1 MSRKNWNS
9 SESEHLTTMWVE
21 GVPIKHIAAKLGRTK
36 DSVKNRAIAMGIY
49 HLRKHRAPIKQK
61 AEKQQ
66 SKEYIDCMPNPFDCY
81 RLRKL
86 GFDINFYRTI

>member
-1 MSRKNWNS
+1 MSRRYWS
-9 SESEHLTTMWVE
+9 DSETERLTKMWVE
-21 GVPIKHIAAKLGRTK
+21 GFPEKQIAAQLGRTK
-36 DSVKNRAIAMGIY
+36 DSVKNRAVRVGIY
-49 HLRKHRAPIKQK
+49 HLRKHRVPIKQK